1 MQDKRKELRKKLR
14 QAEKELFEMRCEYI
28 FLNREIKRQMDKW
41 QD

>member
-1 MQDKRKELRKKLR
+1 MEDKRKKLR
-14 QAEKELFEMRCEYI
+14 QLEKELFELKVKRI